1 MTDSRS
7 RTMARKHRHRIGKR
21 HEPIVDG
28 GDERV
33 HITTRKIRPSDALAE
48 QRITHEGP
56 PCIVIDEADAP
67 FRMSGRMQDAQM
79 TSCNVDRITL
89 IDEVVGRDRSDDEG
103 QRPDGMGHG
112 IRQAMDIRR
121 VDDDACSRG
130 FDENRNVGG
139 MIPVRVGEQDVRDT
153 AGPPPC
159 FVEEDPRGS
168 VGNVDD
174 DRRRRGGID
183 DHVAHRGY
191 GTCFDGEKFC
201 HGHEDTAK
209 LSGNENACIHLVA
222 RGYICHDHQTMAS
235 RMVAT
240 YIPLMVMIL
249 IGVIF
254 GISNIFL
261 SENLGPRRSTR
272 QKLST
277 YESGMEP
284 VKSARERFSVKFYLV
299 AMMFILFDIEIVF
312 MYPWAVQF
320 KKLGMYG
327 FSAMILFM
335 VLLFSGY
342 LYVIRKGALRWD

>member
-1 MTDSRS
+1 MTDGRG
-7 RTMARKHRHRIGKR
+7 RTVARKHRHHIWKR
-21 HEPIVDG
+21 HESVVDG
-28 GDERV
+28 SDERI
-33 HITTRKIRPSDALAE
+33 HITTRKISPSDALAE
-48 QRITHEGP
+48 QRIADEGTT
-56 PCIVIDEADAP
+56 CFVVDEADAP
-67 FRMSGRMQDAQM
+67 FRMSGCMQNAQV
-79 TSCNVDRITL
+79 TSGDVDRITV
-89 IDEVVGRDRSDDEG
+89 IDEVVRSDRADDEG

-112 IRQAMDIRR
+112 VRQTIGIRGM
-121 VDDDACSRG
+121 DDDACSRG
-130 FDENRNVGG
+130 FDEGRDVGG
-139 MIPVRVGEQDVRDT
+139 VIPVRMREQDVRDA
-153 AGPPPC
+153 AGPAPC
-159 FVEEDPRGS
+159 LVEEDPRRP
-168 VGNVDD
+168 VRNVDD
-174 DRRRRGGID
+174 DRRRRSRID
-183 DHVAHRGY
+183 DHVAHRGD
-191 GTCFDGEKFC
+191 GTRFDGEKFC

-209 LSGNENACIHLVA
+209 PYGNENACIHLAA

>member
-1 MTDSRS
+1 MTDGSG
-7 RTMARKHRHRIGKR
+7 RTMAWKHRRRIGKR
-21 HEPIVDG
+21 HEPIMDG
-28 GDERV
+28 SDERV
-33 HITTRKIRPSDALAE
+33 HVATRKIGPSDALAE
-48 QRITHEGP
+48 QRIAHEGP
-56 PCIVIDEADAP
+56 SRFVIDEADAP
-67 FRMSGRMQDAQM
+67 FRMTRCMPDAQM
-79 TSCNVDRITL
+79 ASGDVDRITL
-89 IDEVVGRDRSDDEG
+89 IHEVVGSDRSDDEG
-103 QRPDGMGHG
+103 QWPDGMGHG
-112 IRQAMDIRR
+112 IGKTIGIRGM
-121 VDDDACSRG
+121 DDDACPRG
-130 FDENRNVGG
+130 FDEDRNVGS
-139 MIPVRVGEQDVRDT
+139 MIPVRVREQDVRDT
-153 AGPPPC
+153 APPPPC
-159 FVEEDPRGS
+159 LIEEGPRRA
-168 VGNVDD
+168 VRNVDD
-174 DRRRRGGID
+174 DRRRRGRIH
-183 DHVAHRGY
+183 DHVAEGGY

-209 LSGNENACIHLVA
+209 PSGNENACIHLVA

-249 IGVIF
+249 IGIIF